1 MPAHHL
7 HAHEYFLS
15 LFPLGK
21 VQMGYVRHLLAAR
34 GLVPGIGG
42 SVSLSVLSP
51 ELAPR
56 YYGRVAPGFAVFFS
70 LQAARHRMY

>member
-1 MPAHHL
+1 MGVQQIGTAC
-7 HAHEYFLS
+7 AERCGF
-15 LFPLGK
+15 K
-21 VQMGYVRHLLAAR
+21 VLAAR

-70 LQAARHRMY
+70 LQAARHRM